1 MGQMKTIK
9 NGWTFAPGVK
19 HNQEWF
25 HPLMIKTIFI
35 LFKVYCRN
43 DFY

>member
-9 NGWTFAPGVK
+9 NDWTFAPGVK